1 MSKVIT
7 LISVVSI
14 FFVVCYVIFLSVLK
28 HFDFEFRTY
37 EYKSSLSSLLRYIFK
52 LSSKVGS
59 KNASTNNFL
68 NLKCVLKY
76 LLIYKILIRI
86 NFFSQKTTIVIGVF
100 FFNHLI
106 NIPNIKYF
114 IDLEV
119 PYLAKISTTL
129 EQLLSVL
136 REIKVIMHNQVIED
150 HIQCNI
156 SLQQFHTIVYYYYCL
171 IHD

>member
-7 LISVVSI
+7 LISVFSI

-37 EYKSSLSSLLRYIFK
+37 EYKSSLSSPLRYIFK

-68 NLKCVLKY
+68 KCVLKY

-86 NFFSQKTTIVIGVF
+86 NFFSEKTTIVIGVF

-106 NIPNIKYF
+106 NIPNIKYY

-136 REIKVIMHNQVIED
+136 TQR
-150 HIQCNI
+150 
-156 SLQQFHTIVYYYYCL
+156 
-171 IHD
+171 

>member
-1 MSKVIT
+1 MN
-7 LISVVSI
+7 
-14 FFVVCYVIFLSVLK
+14 
-28 HFDFEFRTY
+28 FRTY
-37 EYKSSLSSLLRYIFK
+37 EYKSSLSSPLRYIFK

-68 NLKCVLKY
+68 KCVLKY

-86 NFFSQKTTIVIGVF
+86 NFFLEKTTIVIGVF

-106 NIPNIKYF
+106 NIPNIKYY

-136 REIKVIMHNQVIED
+136 RRDKSDNAQSSKQRSYNVIFLFN
-150 HIQCNI
+150 NI
-156 SLQQFHTIVYYYYCL
+156 TRSFYYYYYCL